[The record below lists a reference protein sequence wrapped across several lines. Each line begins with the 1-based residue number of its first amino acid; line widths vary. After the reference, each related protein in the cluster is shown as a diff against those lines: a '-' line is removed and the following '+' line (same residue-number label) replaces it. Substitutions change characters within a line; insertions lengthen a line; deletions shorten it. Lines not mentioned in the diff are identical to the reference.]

1 MIYSLNGTVI
11 HTELNAVVIECGG
24 VGYKCLATMNTLRAL
39 PKIGEK
45 AMVYTH
51 MLVREDAVELCGF
64 ATTNEMNCFKM
75 LMSISGVGAKV
86 AISILSELSPE
97 QVALSVSTGDSKTLT
112 RAAGVGNKLA
122 QRIILELKDKIKK
135 LGIAEL
141 SGKGSEV
148 AVSPEIFPAAG
159 NVSQALSALAVLGYS
174 PDEVLPFMQGIDTEL
189 PVEKIIGETLKAIG
203 KK

>member
-86 AISILSELSPE
+86 AISILSELLPE

-148 AVSPEIFPAAG
+148 AVSSEIFPAAG